1 MHDEKLFSDYEVWGE
16 NRQGIL
22 NRIQAQMDSWGLVV
36 PAEKPIVFH
45 FGLGEF
51 KNIGETEFWISNEV
65 EAGYCAKYMFVFND
79 QSCPYHY
86 HKHKHETFYIIKGA
100 AHVRMEDRKETLEE
114 GARLV
119 LAPETKHGFTGAG
132 NCLILEVSMPSIPGD
147 SYFED
152 KRIGNLGVL

>member
-1 MHDEKLFSDYEVWGE
+1 MHNEKLFSDYEVWGE

-22 NRIQAQMDSWGLVV
+22 NRIQAQMDSWGLAF

-51 KNIGETEFWISNEV
+51 ENIGETEFWISNEV
-65 EAGYCAKYMFVFND
+65 EAGYCAKFMFVFNS

-86 HKHKHETFYIIKGA
+86 HKHKHETFCIVKGA
-100 AHVRMEDRKETLEE
+100 AHVRMEDRAETLEE
-114 GARLV
+114 GDRLV
-119 LAPETKHGFTGAG
+119 LAPETKHGFTGVG